1 MDAMAGPLA
10 GRVALITGAS
20 SGIGEA
26 AALALAEA
34 GAAVAV
40 CARRADRLE
49 TLAAR
54 IAAAGGKA
62 VALAGDVADEATAAR
77 VVEETV
83 ERLGRLDI
91 LVNSAGVI
99 QAGGVE
105 NADTA
110 EWRRVIDINLM
121 ATLYTCKAAIPP
133 MKAQGFG
140 DIVNIS
146 STAGRR
152 AAGIFGPY
160 STSKFGLTALTEGLR
175 QEVGGYGIRV
185 CIVEP
190 GATTTEVAEGMSD
203 PKLREAMR
211 HHVGKDGAMKAEDVA
226 AAVVFTCSL
235 PPRANISEIL
245 IRPTI
250 DTAPM

>member
-1 MDAMAGPLA
+1 MNDMPGPLA

-26 AALALAEA
+26 AAVALAEA

-40 CARRADRLE
+40 SARRAERLE
-49 TLAAR
+49 DLVRR
-54 IAAAGGKA
+54 IEAAGGKA
-62 VALAGDVADEATAAR
+62 IALPGDVADEAIATR

-83 ERLGRLDI
+83 SRLGRLDI

-121 ATLYTCKAAIPP
+121 ATLYTCKAAIGP
-133 MKAQGFG
+133 MKAQGGG

-190 GATTTEVAEGMSD
+190 GATTTEVAEGLTD
-203 PKLREAMR
+203 PKLKAAMR
-211 HHVGKDGAMKAEDVA
+211 QHVSKEGAMKAEDVA
-226 AAVVFTCSL
+226 SAIVFVTTL
-235 PPRANISEIL
+235 PPRANVSEIL

-250 DTAPM
+250 DTVPM